1 MKFTIVFPHEFA
13 ICMKFEPCLVWALN
27 GKKLWVPH
35 PSNPHYLP
43 GDFVDLVAKLRSM
56 NSIKFSDENLTP
68 GGEIYI
74 IAHPEGIGTEDNL
87 NALVDDVK
95 ACGLIV
101 KICR

>member
-1 MKFTIVFPHEFA
+1 
-13 ICMKFEPCLVWALN
+13 
-27 GKKLWVPH
+27 
-35 PSNPHYLP
+35 
-43 GDFVDLVAKLRSM
+43 M